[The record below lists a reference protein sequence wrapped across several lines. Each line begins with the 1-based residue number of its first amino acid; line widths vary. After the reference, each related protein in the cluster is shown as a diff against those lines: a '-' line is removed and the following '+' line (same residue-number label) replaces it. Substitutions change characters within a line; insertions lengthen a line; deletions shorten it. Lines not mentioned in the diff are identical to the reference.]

1 MKSRVSRDVSG
12 TKFRCALAMVAIH
25 SALAQSPIPPDE
37 AAAAR
42 AALIPHTGERTLR
55 CRVEPIVPSPLYTV
69 PEIAAGFTY
78 SLPLA
83 QYGNSRPEH
92 GWSVV
97 AGFSPDGGAENY
109 FSGHIDMPAPGP
121 DTASGNWAYW
131 VGLGTYSVRLAVS
144 DDLGGVCRKE
154 WTITVRKWPESARTW
169 AGVFIPA
176 NPPPDFDIRTQIF
189 LSRPKFHPGTAG
201 GVVRVPARKDEP
213 TAGPPAQRIT
223 ILMDVP
229 ADPRGQLEVLDAFEA
244 LLARMPA
251 QSVRLV
257 VFSLAEGHEIL
268 RQDNFQPAS
277 LGQVKAAVV
286 ASTGYRAVDVAEL
299 QAHPVLGPAEL
310 LDTLVQRETR
320 EAQRSD
326 AVLFLGIGLG
336 TTVGPA
342 FRLSAELPRS
352 APPFS
357 YIQLIRAP
365 DPDAVN
371 VIVRAAIPHPGAP
384 ASSPSE
390 RAPQRRNIS
399 FEEQIARN
407 VQLRRN
413 PIPWVVKKLNGK
425 SIAVDVDKEFDQAV
439 EKVWKTLPASRQ

>member
-1 MKSRVSRDVSG
+1 
-12 TKFRCALAMVAIH
+12 
-25 SALAQSPIPPDE
+25 
-37 AAAAR
+37 
-42 AALIPHTGERTLR
+42 
-55 CRVEPIVPSPLYTV
+55 
-69 PEIAAGFTY
+69 
-78 SLPLA
+78 
-83 QYGNSRPEH
+83 
-92 GWSVV
+92 VV

-109 FSGHIDMPAPGP
+109 FRGHLDMPAPGP
-121 DTASGNWAYW
+121 DTVSGNWAYW
-131 VGLGTYSVRLAVS
+131 VGLGSYSVKLAVS
-144 DDLGGVCRKE
+144 DDQGGVCRKE

-189 LSRPKFHPGTAG
+189 LSRPKFHQGTAD
-201 GVVRVPARKDEP
+201 GVVRVPARNDEP
-213 TAGPPAQRIT
+213 TQPATGPPAQRIT

-229 ADPRGQLEVLDAFEA
+229 ADPRGQLGMLDAFEA

-257 VFSLAEGHEIL
+257 VFSLGEGHEIL

-299 QAHPVLGPAEL
+299 QAHPVLTPAEL
-310 LDTLVQRETR
+310 LDSLVQRETR

-326 AVLFLGIGLG
+326 AVLFLGIGAG
-336 TTVGPA
+336 TVAGPA
-342 FRLSAELPRS
+342 IRLSAELPRS

-357 YIQLIRAP
+357 YIQLVRPP
-365 DPDAVN
+365 DPS
-371 VIVRAAIPHPGAP
+371 AIKFMARVPGASS
-384 ASSPSE
+384 SSPAE
-390 RAPQRRNIS
+390 PVPPPRYEMQVAML
-399 FEEQIARN
+399 
-407 VQLRRN
+407 VRRN

-439 EKVWKTLPASRQ
+439 EKVRNTLPASRQ